1 MSGKNALIVL
11 IVCLLSGSPATAFG
25 RDMDLGEIIITASR
39 MGQREGA
46 VSSDITVI
54 TPQDIALSPSRSMS
68 EVMEEQAGIF
78 MYEPG
83 TSLKVSTIDIRGFGD
98 TAKNNV
104 LFLLNG
110 RKMNS
115 IDNSGFDP
123 MQIPL
128 EAIDRIEVTR
138 GAGSVL
144 YGDNA
149 VGGVV
154 NIITKKEGDRKISGA
169 LGINHGTYNTTSED
183 LTVSGRQGPL
193 SYFMLAKYFDTKGYR
208 SNSDLLYKDFVNNLG
223 YRVSEDFSLTIN
235 TSWHEDDYGLPG
247 GLNEGELQLLGRRG
261 SADEENYA
269 STKDRN
275 FQLSLDWAPPVEGWA
290 QGNAIVDLNYRN
302 RDTYALLTSEFGD
315 FATKRGIDSYGINAR
330 YVLGSLEEGEFPFKG
345 VVGLDY
351 YDVDNDILGSA
362 GNSDELTIS
371 KRELGYYVSTE
382 YGLTDKMFLL
392 GGTRYQK
399 ARYTFDQKSGIPFYE
414 NQRPDEH
421 VSQIGARYE
430 YAAGSNVN
438 VSVQQTFR
446 FPSTD
451 EWYSSFSGLNTSLD
465 PQTGMQ
471 YEVGV
476 RHDFDQILQLDAT
489 AYVMD
494 IKHELFYDPSTY
506 ANANYD
512 STRRVGLELG
522 QTVNLLHWVETEAV
536 EQWDA
541 FVNYTYQNAT
551 FKDGPNAQKQ
561 IPWVPVYQVNAGTRL
576 KFWKFW
582 GLSLTGRYVGSRYAI
597 NDVANA
603 TTPGK
608 PYVVMDGKITWTK
621 DPLEVFFSLNN
632 IFNEQYDTY
641 IVKSS
646 FSDTKDYYPAVE
658 RNVML
663 GMKVRF

>member
-1 MSGKNALIVL
+1 MFGRNLRVVFA
-11 IVCLLSGSPATAFG
+11 VCLLAGVSSSASG
-25 RDMDLGEIIITASR
+25 RDLDLGEIVITASR
-39 MGQREGA
+39 MEQTEGA

-54 TPQDIALSPSRSMS
+54 TPRELAQSPSRSMS
-68 EVMEEQAGIF
+68 EIMEEQSGIF

-83 TSLKVSTIDIRGFGD
+83 TSLKVSTVDIRGFGD
-98 TAKNNV
+98 TAKNNI

-128 EAIDRIEVTR
+128 EAIDRVEVTR

-154 NIITKKEGDRKISGA
+154 NIITKEGEGKLSGA
-169 LGINHGTYNTTSED
+169 LGVTHGSYNTTSED
-183 LTVSGRQGPL
+183 LSVSGSEGPL
-193 SYFMLAKYFDTKGYR
+193 SFYLFMKYFDTKGYR
-208 SNSDLLYKDFVNNLG
+208 SNSDLLYKDFVSNLG
-223 YRVSEDFSLTIN
+223 YRFSEDFSLKIN
-235 TSWHEDDYGLPG
+235 TSWHEDDYGLMG
-247 GLNEGELQLLGRRG
+247 GLNEAELQLLGRRG

-275 FQLSLDWAPPVEGWA
+275 FQLSLDWTPPLEGWMK
-290 QGNAIVDLNYRN
+290 GNAIMDFNYRN
-302 RDTYALLTSEFGD
+302 RDTYALLSSEFGD
-315 FATKRGIDSYGINAR
+315 FATKRGIGTYGLNPR
-330 YVLGSLEEGEFPFKG
+330 YVFGDDEGGLPLKG
-345 VVGLDY
+345 VIGLDY

-362 GNSDELTIS
+362 GNSDQLTIS
-371 KRELGYYVSTE
+371 KRELGYYVSME
-382 YGLTDKMFLL
+382 YGLTDKMFLS
-392 GGTRYQK
+392 GATRYQK
-399 ARYTFDQKSGIPFYE
+399 AHYTFDQKSGIPFYE
-414 NQRPDEH
+414 NQRPDEN
-421 VSQIGARYE
+421 VSQVGARYE
-430 YAAGSNVN
+430 YAPGSNVN

-465 PQTGMQ
+465 PQTGLQ
-471 YEVGV
+471 YEAGV
-476 RHDFDQILQLDAT
+476 RHDFENTVQLDAT

-494 IKHELFYDPSTY
+494 IKHELFYDPSSF

-522 QTVNLLHWVETEAV
+522 QTFNVLHWVESERV
-536 EQWDA
+536 ERWDV
-541 FVNYTYQNAT
+541 FMNYTYQNAM
-551 FKDGPNAQKQ
+551 FKDGPHAHKR
-561 IPWVPVYQVNAGTRL
+561 IPWVPMYQLNAGTRL
-576 KFWKFW
+576 KFGKFW

-603 TTPGK
+603 TSPGK
-608 PYVVMDGKITWTK
+608 PYIVFDGKITWDK
-621 DPLEVFFSLNN
+621 DPVEVFLSLNN
-632 IFNEQYDTY
+632 IFNEQYNTY

-646 FSDTKDYYPAVE
+646 FSDTKDYYPAEE
-658 RNVML
+658 RSVL
-663 GMKVRF
+663 VGMKLHF

>member
-1 MSGKNALIVL
+1 PSAV
-11 IVCLLSGSPATAFG
+11 FG
-25 RDMDLGEIIITASR
+25 RDMDLGEIVITASR
-39 MGQREGA
+39 MEQQADA

-54 TPQDIALSPSRSMS
+54 TPEDLAQSPSRSMS
-68 EVMEEQAGIF
+68 EVMEEKAGIF

-83 TSLKVSTIDIRGFGD
+83 TALKVSTIDIRGFGD
-98 TAKNNV
+98 TAKNNI

-128 EAIDRIEVTR
+128 EAIDRVEITR

-154 NIITKKEGDRKISGA
+154 NIITKKEGEGKISGA
-169 LGINHGTYNTTSED
+169 LGVNHGSYNTTSED
-183 LTVSGRQGPL
+183 LTVSGRRGPL
-193 SYFMLAKYFDTKGYR
+193 SYFLLTKYFDTKGYR
-208 SNSDLLYKDFVNNLG
+208 SNGDLLYKDFVNTVG
-223 YRVSEDFSLTIN
+223 YRFSEDISVTVN
-235 TSWHEDDYGLPG
+235 TSWHEDDYGMPG
-247 GLNEGELQLLGRRG
+247 GLNEEELQRLGRRG

-275 FQLSLDWAPPVEGWA
+275 FQLSWDWAPPVDGWA
-290 QGNAIVDLNYRN
+290 RGNAIVDFNYRN
-302 RDTYALLTSEFGD
+302 RDTYAMLTSEFGD

-330 YVLGSLEEGEFPFKG
+330 YVLGSLEEDLPWKG
-345 VVGLDY
+345 VFGLDY

-362 GNSDELTIS
+362 GNSDDLTIS
-371 KRELGYYVSTE
+371 KRELGYYVSAE

-392 GGTRYQK
+392 AGTRYQK
-399 ARYTFDQKSGIPFYE
+399 AHYTFDQKSGTPFYE
-414 NQRPDEH
+414 NQRPDES
-421 VSQIGARYE
+421 VSQIGGRYE
-430 YAAGSNVN
+430 YAPGSNVN

-465 PQTGMQ
+465 PQTGLQ
-471 YEVGV
+471 YEVGI
-476 RHDFDQILQLDAT
+476 RHDFDRVLQLDAT

-494 IKHELFYDPSTY
+494 IKHELFYDPSIF
-506 ANANYD
+506 ANENYD

-522 QTVNLLHWVETEAV
+522 QTVNMLHWVEDDTV
-536 EQWDA
+536 EQWDI
-541 FVNYTYQNAT
+541 FMNYTYQNAT
-551 FKDGPNAQKQ
+551 FKDGSYASKQ
-561 IPWVPVYQVNAGTRL
+561 IPWVPVYQFNAGTRL
-576 KFWKFW
+576 KFWKSW
-582 GLSLTGRYVGSRYAI
+582 GVSLTGRYVGSRYAI

-608 PYVVMDGKITWTK
+608 PYIVVDTKVSWSK
-621 DPLEVFFSLNN
+621 DPVEIFLSLNN
-632 IFNEQYDTY
+632 LFNERYNTY

-646 FSDTKDYYPAVE
+646 FSDTKDYYPAAE
-658 RNVML
+658 RNVL
-663 GMKVRF
+663 VGMKLSF